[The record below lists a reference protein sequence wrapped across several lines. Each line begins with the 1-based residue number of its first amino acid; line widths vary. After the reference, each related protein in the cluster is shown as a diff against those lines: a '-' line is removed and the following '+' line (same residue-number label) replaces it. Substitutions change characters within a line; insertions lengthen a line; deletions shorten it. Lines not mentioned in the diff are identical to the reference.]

1 MTYKKFIASLAK
13 NAGMT
18 TREAEALLKNYIGV
32 LTADMCNQQ
41 SFPLV
46 DFGYFEVKN
55 KAEKKMF
62 NPITQEYKTIPASK
76 SMAFKPN
83 PSLKNLLNK

>member
-1 MTYKKFIASLAK
+1 MAK

-18 TREAEALLKNYIGV
+18 TRETEALLKSYIDV
-32 LTADMCNQQ
+32 LAADIRNQQ
-41 SFPLV
+41 SFPLL

-76 SMAFKPN
+76 SMTFKPN
-83 PSLKNLLNK
+83 SSLKNLLNK